1 MSMEIRMTSI
11 LTNVYIQHQCICVWQ
26 RRKSIPKPLENNNK
40 INYKQVKKYLCVCVY
55 WQMKMGLENI
65 VEGCV
70 IKIAITHKIKR
81 QPSITKPSIYA
92 STIVIWLSPNAN
104 WFDKIHRINFI

>member
-1 MSMEIRMTSI
+1 MSMEIRMAFI

-40 INYKQVKKYLCVCVY
+40 INYKQVKKYLCVCVC

-65 VEGCV
+65 VQGCV
-70 IKIAITHKIKR
+70 IKIAITHKETAIYY
-81 QPSITKPSIYA
+81 QTKHICKYRSYLTV
-92 STIVIWLSPNAN
+92 SKCKLIW
-104 WFDKIHRINFI
+104 